1 MIYFIDYIFEEK
13 PSEYD
18 LIIYD
23 FGHIKGFLFNNEFTM
38 YKIIQKE
45 DTKEICEL
53 YNESIPMNVISI
65 EVYKKPNFIVRIQ
78 PHLPQIQPLKVQP
91 QPSQQQ
97 KQHQSLPRQ
106 QQSHRSH
113 VKQAPPFFQ
122 QLEQQ
127 LLQTPQSLQHPH
139 KNTQTNSQQLGGQI
153 NEMYKKTQQV
163 ALYSQAPLNLTNAGQ
178 QHQWTSLEQL
188 MKFPLPQVCQLPHSQ
203 SSIINQNSLVSSKQ
217 KPFLRVRRPAQQLLT
232 QHPNSTY

>member
-65 EVYKKPNFIVRIQ
+65 EVY
-78 PHLPQIQPLKVQP
+78 
-91 QPSQQQ
+91 
-97 KQHQSLPRQ
+97 
-106 QQSHRSH
+106 
-113 VKQAPPFFQ
+113 
-122 QLEQQ
+122 
-127 LLQTPQSLQHPH
+127 
-139 KNTQTNSQQLGGQI
+139 
-153 NEMYKKTQQV
+153 
-163 ALYSQAPLNLTNAGQ
+163 
-178 QHQWTSLEQL
+178 
-188 MKFPLPQVCQLPHSQ
+188 
-203 SSIINQNSLVSSKQ
+203 
-217 KPFLRVRRPAQQLLT
+217 
-232 QHPNSTY
+232 